1 MAIFFSFIP
10 IIFLGHQI
18 ENIIFIA
25 LLLLLTYVLGYR
37 YRQVR
42 TNEVGATVLGTLLI
56 FLAMLQ
62 EIGFQIPFFITILL
76 VSSFYLLS
84 APSIE
89 ISQKFLSLLNI
100 NVLAYILCFCVFNP
114 ELSFNP
120 RSIGGFSGNS
130 LLG

>member
-10 IIFLGHQI
+10 IILLGHKI

-25 LLLLLTYVLGYR
+25 LLLLVTYVLGYR

-42 TNEVGATVLGTLLI
+42 TNVVGATVLGTVLI
-56 FLAMLQ
+56 FLAMLH
-62 EIGFQIPFFITILL
+62 EIGFEIPFFITILL

-89 ISQKFLSLLNI
+89 ISQKF
-100 NVLAYILCFCVFNP
+100 
-114 ELSFNP
+114 
-120 RSIGGFSGNS
+120 
-130 LLG
+130 